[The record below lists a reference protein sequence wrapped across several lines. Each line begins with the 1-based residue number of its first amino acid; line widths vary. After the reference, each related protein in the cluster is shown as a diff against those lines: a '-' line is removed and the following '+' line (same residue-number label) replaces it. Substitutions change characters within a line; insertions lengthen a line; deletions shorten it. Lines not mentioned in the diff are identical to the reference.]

1 MGSLVRR
8 VNDANYKV
16 SKPALDD
23 SGYVMHM
30 EQGGGDVG
38 LLIKTASSNL
48 KVYGIAETD
57 TIDKI
62 TNLATANVQ
71 IAVITDGFANVKLSA
86 TNAAIVVGDLLVA
99 IAGGFVDLYAP
110 TTIRVDSITNTA
122 ADVDTRFAEVGHLV
136 GLAEEAKAQNAG
148 GKILTRLQIASIVTA
163 ES

>member
-8 VNDANYKV
+8 VNDPNYKT

-30 EQGGGDVG
+30 EQGGGDIG
-38 LLIKTASSNL
+38 LLIKTAASNL

-62 TNLATANVQ
+62 TNTATANAQ
-71 IAVITDGFANVKLSA
+71 IAVIIDGFANVKLSA

-99 IAGGFVDLYAP
+99 ITGGFVDKYTP

-122 ADVDTRFAEVGHLV
+122 ADVEARFAEVGHLV
-136 GLAEEAKAQNAG
+136 GLAEAAAAQNAG